1 MLYHYSKKE
10 PTFVGGLTT
19 HLFVNLEPSYS
30 LLGVNNLN
38 YIVDQPIVIKVG
50 TGVLTRAEDATLDGA
65 ALLRLVNA
73 VAQATGHNGKCV
85 LVSSGAVGAG
95 ITAFGLTE
103 YPKDL
108 ATKQAV
114 SAVGQTRLMH
124 AYENLFAHF
133 QINVAQ
139 LLRTADDFRDPERR
153 SNTKATLSRLL
164 NEPRVVPI
172 VNQNDSV
179 AFRDYS
185 VGDNDMLAVRVSELI
200 GAKMLV
206 IFSSIDGLYPPG
218 EMGGDIIREVTDIS
232 EVMDFAQ
239 KPTGKL
245 SMGGMQ
251 AKLKAV
257 QRAVEGGIETC
268 IANGRE
274 PERLTEIVRGG
285 GICTRFKAMKDLA

>member
-1 MLYHYSKKE
+1 M
-10 PTFVGGLTT
+10 
-19 HLFVNLEPSYS
+19 
-30 LLGVNNLN
+30 
-38 YIVDQPIVIKVG
+38 DQIIVIKVG

-73 VAQATGHNGKCV
+73 IAQNVGSHGKCI

-103 YPKDL
+103 YPREL

-133 QINVAQ
+133 RINVAQ
-139 LLRTADDFRDPERR
+139 LLRTADDFRDEERR
-153 SNTKATLSRLL
+153 GNTKATLQRLL
-164 NEPRVVPI
+164 DEPAVVPI

-179 AFRDYS
+179 AFHNYC
-185 VGDNDMLAVRVSELI
+185 VGDNDMLAVRVAELVKADKLI
-200 GAKMLV
+200 
-206 IFSSIDGLYPPG
+206 IFSSIDGLYG
-218 EMGGDIIREVTDIS
+218 AGDIGGEVIPVVDDIDS
-232 EVMDFAQ
+232 VMDFAEDE
-239 KPTGKL
+239 TARM

-251 AKLKAV
+251 AKLLAV
-257 QRAVEGGIETC
+257 KRAVGSGIETC

-274 PERLTEIVRGG
+274 PERLKDILAGG
-285 GICTRFKAMKDLA
+285 GICTRFTVKK